1 MIHFDKTNIEVTSNH
16 TVTLSCD
23 TWVVFEHD
31 DSEAVAFGTPEY
43 WDEAVQTVF
52 GSGYTVWEIFEK
64 ALPRSACN
72 RITDHKKVWGLLGL
86 PEGKF
91 AARVDCEEKS
101 VYLGASYGLKTLK
114 DSKAYSYFLL
124 SNADEASA
132 ARVWDDFCGE
142 YAARQCN
149 DFIGSALAVAA
160 KERDFIA
167 LYYSYTDKAALTI
180 VCTAPERIAGE
191 LRSIPVPDG
200 IVPHYRCFW
209 R

>member
-1 MIHFDKTNIEVTSNH
+1 MMIPRPS
-16 TVTLSCD
+16 LSARRN
-23 TWVVFEHD
+23 TGMRQFKRFLVP
-31 DSEAVAFGTPEY
+31 ATPY
-43 WDEAVQTVF
+43 GRLLKKRCRAARAT
-52 GSGYTVWEIFEK
+52 GS
-64 ALPRSACN
+64 
-72 RITDHKKVWGLLGL
+72 RITKRYGGFSGCRRANSPRAWIVKK
-86 PEGKF
+86 
-91 AARVDCEEKS
+91 KS